1 MRRVR
6 NHKVNTANPALMFA
20 QGIESIIRDPLV
32 SPSQTDN
39 LEMTTL
45 RRRAGKKDSSGNLF
59 NSVLRQFAN
68 F

>member
-32 SPSQTDN
+32 SPSQTDD
-39 LEMTTL
+39 LEMAKL
-45 RRRAGKKDSSGNLF
+45 RRRASKQDSGGNLF
-59 NSVLRQFAN
+59 NSLLRQFAN

>member
-1 MRRVR
+1 
-6 NHKVNTANPALMFA
+6 MFA

-59 NSVLRQFAN
+59 NSLLRQFAN

>member
-32 SPSQTDN
+32 SPSQTDD
-39 LEMTTL
+39 LEMAAL
-45 RRRAGKKDSSGNLF
+45 RRRANKQDSRGNLF
-59 NSVLRQFAN
+59 NSLLRQFAN
-68 F
+68 Y